1 MNKHQ
6 FWFLSC
12 AWGII
17 MTLIGAIVTLILM
30 IFGFKPK
37 KNIYGWYTVIG
48 GDWGG
53 LDLGPF
59 CLVGEDPTDHLL
71 CHEFGHAIQNCALG
85 PFMIFISI
93 ASAIRYWY
101 REFQVQVLGKSYS
114 DLPDYDSIWFEGSA
128 TRLGN
133 YFKKHHA

>member
-12 AWGII
+12 TWGII
-17 MTLIGAIVTLILM
+17 MTLIGAIVTLVLM

-37 KNIYGWYTVIG
+37 RNIYGWYTEIG
-48 GDWGG
+48 NNWGG

-59 CLVGEDPTDHLL
+59 CLVSTNPSEHILN
-71 CHEFGHAIQNCALG
+71 HEFGHAIQNCALG

-93 ASAIRYWY
+93 ASATRYWY

-133 YFKKHHA
+133 YFKRHHA